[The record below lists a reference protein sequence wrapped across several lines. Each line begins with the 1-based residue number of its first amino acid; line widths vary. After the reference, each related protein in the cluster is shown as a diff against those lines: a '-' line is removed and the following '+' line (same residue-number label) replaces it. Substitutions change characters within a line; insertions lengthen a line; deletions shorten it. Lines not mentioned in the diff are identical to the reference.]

1 MILKLD
7 PRYPVVWRSPSSV
20 QVGIDPPIV
29 VVEDLTSG
37 QERLAEDVTVTVR
50 SDGPRKPGTEE

>member
-37 QERLAEDVTVTVR
+37 QERLLAALGPGVSAEFVLLEWPT
-50 SDGPRKPGTEE
+50 